1 MAYDEGLAHRVRA
14 TLADQP
20 AVVEKKMF
28 GGLTFMLQGNMCCG
42 IMKDGLMVRVGPE
55 HYVDALGQPHARPML
70 FTGKPMK
77 GIVLV
82 GRKAVQQR
90 LICRR
95 GCNGA
100 LLLRVRYRRSEHHEP
115 SLRTKSEEDR

>member
-1 MAYDEGLAHRVRA
+1 MAYDEGLAQRVRA
-14 TLADQP
+14 TLAEQP

-42 IMKDGLMVRVGPE
+42 IIKDGLLVRVGPAR
-55 HYVDALGQPHARPML
+55 YAAALDQPHAQPMM

-82 GRKAVQQR
+82 GAQGCATEPDLQHWVQQ
-90 LICRR
+90 
-95 GCNGA
+95 GVAFAG
-100 LLLRVRYRRSEHHEP
+100 
-115 SLRTKSEEDR
+115 SLPPK